1 MNAAG
6 TLACFAPAPF
16 RPVPALDRARTGF
29 VFLRTTRHV
38 IPLALANVA
47 LTAFTACRGN
57 ERRQQTHASAIEVT
71 DDAGDIVRLAAPA
84 RRVISLVP
92 SATETIIAIGAV
104 DRIVG
109 RTRYDVAPEIAT
121 VPSVGG
127 TIDPSIESVVALRPD
142 LVIGWDTDK
151 RRQVRTKLATLGIPV
166 LSLRTQDT
174 SDVFHGISHLGRLLG
189 RDTAASRLAAS
200 IRSQLDSVRLEVTGQ
215 PVRSVLFVVYPD
227 PPMTAGTHTFI
238 DELIG
243 LAGGRSVFSDL
254 SQLWPTISMEE
265 IVRRRP
271 DLLIV
276 PQGELKDD
284 SLARFRSRPG
294 WRDLAAVRAGRVA
307 TVPANLVQRP
317 GANIGNAARALQA
330 AIHPET
336 LHRP

>member
-1 MNAAG
+1 
-6 TLACFAPAPF
+6 
-16 RPVPALDRARTGF
+16 
-29 VFLRTTRHV
+29 VFLRTTHHAV
-38 IPLALANVA
+38 ALALTIVA
-47 LTAFTACRGN
+47 LTACRAG
-57 ERRQQTHASAIEVT
+57 EQSPRTQSAAIEVT
-71 DDAGDIVRLAAPA
+71 DDAGDVVRLAAPA

-109 RTRYDVAPEIAT
+109 RTRYDVAPEIAA

-127 TIDPSIESVVALRPD
+127 TVDPSIEAVVALRPD

-151 RRQVRTKLATLGIPV
+151 RREVRTKLGTLGIPV
-166 LSLRTQDT
+166 FSLRTQDT
-174 SDVFHGISHLGRLLG
+174 SDVFQGIRHLGRLLG
-189 RDTAASRLAAS
+189 RDSAAGALAAS
-200 IRSQLDSVRLEVTGQ
+200 IRSQLDSVRVEVAGK
-215 PVRSVLFVVYPD
+215 PARSVLFVVYPN
-227 PPMTAGTHTFI
+227 PPMTAGPHTFI

-243 LAGGRSVFSDL
+243 LAGGRSIFSDL
-254 SQLWPTISMEE
+254 SQLWPTVSMEE

-294 WRDLAAVRAGRVA
+294 WRDLAAIRDGRVA
-307 TVPANLVQRP
+307 TVPADLVQRP
-317 GANIGNAARALQA
+317 GANIGIAARALQA

-336 LHRP
+336 RRRP

>member
-1 MNAAG
+1 M
-6 TLACFAPAPF
+6 
-16 RPVPALDRARTGF
+16 
-29 VFLRTTRHV
+29 FLRTTR
-38 IPLALANVA
+38 LALPFALTITA
-47 LTAFTACRGN
+47 LTACGGD
-57 ERRQQTHASAIEVT
+57 ERVPHTQSATIEVA

-92 SATETIIAIGAV
+92 SATETIIALGAT

-109 RTRYDVAPEIAT
+109 RTRYDVAPEVVA

-127 TIDPSIESVVALRPD
+127 SIDPTIEAVVALRPD

-151 RRQVRTKLATLGIPV
+151 RREIRTKLATLGIPV
-166 LSLRTQDT
+166 FSLRTQDT
-174 SDVFHGISHLGRLLG
+174 SDVFLGIGHLGRLLG
-189 RDTAASRLAAS
+189 RDSAASALAMS
-200 IRSQLDSVRLEVTGQ
+200 IRSQLDSVRAEVAGR
-215 PVRSVLFVVYPD
+215 PARSVWFVVYPN
-227 PPMTAGTHTFI
+227 PPMTAGPNTFI

-243 LAGGRSVFSDL
+243 LAGGRSIFSDAA
-254 SQLWPTISMEE
+254 QLWPTVSMEE

-294 WRDLAAVRAGRVA
+294 WRDLAAIRAGRVA
-307 TVPANLVQRP
+307 TVPADLVQRP
-317 GANIGNAARALQA
+317 GANIGNAARAFQS

-336 LHRP
+336 RRRP

>member
-1 MNAAG
+1 M
-6 TLACFAPAPF
+6 
-16 RPVPALDRARTGF
+16 
-29 VFLRTTRHV
+29 FLRTARHG
-38 IPLALANVA
+38 IPLALAIVA
-47 LTAFTACRGN
+47 ITAFIACRGN
-57 ERRQQTHASAIEVT
+57 ERPQQTHASAIEVT

-109 RTRYDVAPEIAT
+109 RTRYDVAPEITAI
-121 VPSVGG
+121 PSVGG

-151 RRQVRTKLATLGIPV
+151 RREVRTKLATLGIPV
-166 LSLRTQDT
+166 FSLRTQDT
-174 SDVFHGISHLGRLLG
+174 SDVFQGISHLGRLLG

-307 TVPANLVQRP
+307 TVPADLVQRP

-336 LHRP
+336 LRRP